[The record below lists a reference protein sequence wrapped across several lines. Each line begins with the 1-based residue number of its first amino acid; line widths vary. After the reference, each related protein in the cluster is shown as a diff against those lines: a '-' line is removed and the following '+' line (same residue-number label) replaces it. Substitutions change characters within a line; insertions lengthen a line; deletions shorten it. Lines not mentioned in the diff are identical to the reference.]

1 MKEASHK
8 QTRWPKKYCVSISSH
23 TKRDPKKNECGFRM
37 SVSATKH
44 HTINFPKQEWQWKA
58 AVTLNIYP
66 KMYTDN
72 FWEKPFSGV
81 LFSLI
86 FASSETN
93 PPWLLLCYSIWGRS
107 TIKRQLWMGFTQ
119 FIKTCLSNRLCHFL
133 DHILWQSLQMII
145 IHS

>member
-1 MKEASHK
+1 MKKASHK
-8 QTRWPKKYCVSISSH
+8 QTRWPKKYCVSNSSQ

-37 SVSATKH
+37 SVSPTKH
-44 HTINFPKQEWQWKA
+44 HTISFPKQEWQWQA

-93 PPWLLLCYSIWGRS
+93 PPWLYWSLSVKSCPVGPELHPSFDASSPPGCCHEILLNKGMKYWETRG
-107 TIKRQLWMGFTQ
+107 
-119 FIKTCLSNRLCHFL
+119 
-133 DHILWQSLQMII
+133 
-145 IHS
+145 